1 MFATFELMPAVTS
14 PQFPKRFVMAYS
26 AHYSLP
32 PPRVRTTNSQK
43 RSSATP
49 APSPQFKAL
58 LLSSRRV
65 ASFST
70 QCTLPTFMLEGTLE
84 AWSTVHTKM
93 CSGSLKLPLIDGAL
107 RLPDSCKRPDFD
119 F

>member
-14 PQFPKRFVMAYS
+14 PQFPKRFVMAY
-26 AHYSLP
+26 
-32 PPRVRTTNSQK
+32 

-65 ASFST
+65 ASFPA

-84 AWSTVHTKM
+84 AWNTVHTKM
-93 CSGSLKLPLIDGAL
+93 CSGRLKLLLIDGAL